1 MLSLS
6 SKNVFEL
13 LSMNDAIRVIEKT
26 MISVSNDK
34 CVLPLR
40 NVIDV
45 SSSNR
50 LGIMPGVLSL
60 GGLYGV
66 KVLSLFPENPSK
78 GLSSHIGVVILFN
91 PETGAPAAAIN
102 ADALTAVRTA
112 AATAV
117 ATKALSRM
125 ESSKLT
131 IIGTVEQAEAHIEAI
146 SLVRNITKINIVGRE
161 MTRAKDFLNKVGG
174 RFPNI
179 NFTAFQN
186 VKDGIKGSDIVCTV
200 TSSKKV
206 ILFGEWVTKG
216 THVNAVGASIP
227 IFQEIDESMV
237 LKSKLFVDYR
247 PSALAQAKEI
257 IDGLNSKAFDSSHI
271 LGEIGEVLSDK
282 VKGRLFPS
290 DITLYRSMGIAAQ
303 DLACADFVFQK
314 AKKEG
319 YGVFGDIS

>member
-1 MLSLS
+1 MS
-6 SKNVFEL
+6 
-13 LSMNDAIRVIEKT
+13 DAIRVIEKT
-26 MISVSNDK
+26 MISVSDGK
-34 CVLPLR
+34 CILPLR

-45 SSSNR
+45 GSSNR
-50 LGIMPGVLSL
+50 LGIMPGVLSE

-78 GLSSHIGVVILFN
+78 GLSSHIGVVILFD
-91 PETGAPAAAIN
+91 PETGTPSAAIN

-117 ATKALSRM
+117 ATKVLSRV

-131 IIGTVEQAEAHIEAI
+131 IIGTGEQAEAHIEAI
-146 SLVRNITKINIVGRE
+146 LLVRDITKINIVGRE
-161 MTRAKDFLNKVGG
+161 MTRAKDFLNKVEG

-179 NFTAFQN
+179 KFTAFQN

-200 TSSKKV
+200 
-206 ILFGEWVTKG
+206 
-216 THVNAVGASIP
+216 
-227 IFQEIDESMV
+227 
-237 LKSKLFVDYR
+237 DYR

-257 IDGLNSKAFDSSHI
+257 IDGVNSKAFDRSHI
-271 LGEIGEVLSDK
+271 LGEIGEVLSGK

-319 YGVFGDIS
+319 YGIFSDIT

>member
-6 SKNVFEL
+6 SKNVFDL
-13 LSMNDAIRVIEKT
+13 LSMSDAIRVVEKT
-26 MISVSNDK
+26 MVLVSEDK
-34 CVLPLR
+34 CILPLR

-45 SSSNR
+45 GSSNK

-91 PETGAPAAAIN
+91 PETGAPVAAIN
-102 ADALTAVRTA
+102 ADALTAIRTA

-117 ATKALSRM
+117 ATRSLSRV
-125 ESSKLT
+125 ESSKVT
-131 IIGTVEQAEAHIEAI
+131 IIGTGEQAEAHIEAI
-146 SLVRNITKINIVGRE
+146 SLVRDITKINIVGRVI
-161 MTRAKDFLNKVGG
+161 TRAKDFLNKVESH
-174 RFPNI
+174 FPNQ
-179 NFTAFQN
+179 NFSAFQN

-200 TSSKKV
+200 TSSKEV
-206 ILFGEWVTKG
+206 ILSGEWVTDG

-227 IFQEIDESMV
+227 AFQEIDESMV

-257 IDGLNSKAFDSSHI
+257 IDGVNSKAFDRSHI

-282 VKGRLFPS
+282 VKGRLSPS

-319 YGVFGDIS
+319 YGIFSDIS